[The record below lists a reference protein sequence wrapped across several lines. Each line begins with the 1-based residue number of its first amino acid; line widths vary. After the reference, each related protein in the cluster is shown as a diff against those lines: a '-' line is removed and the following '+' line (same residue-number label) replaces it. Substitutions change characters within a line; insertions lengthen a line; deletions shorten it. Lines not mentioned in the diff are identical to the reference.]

1 MWGIKKSL
9 QYHFNIQFK
18 SCDDFENPCFYF
30 YFQDISL
37 APNDLSSSDEEPTKI
52 PNDKVVPPKSTLKP
66 KLSNTSSKSG
76 DEGSLQ
82 FDLPEHLKATA
93 TNDND
98 TIVEENENVIS
109 STAKKQKKSKKS
121 KEKKHHKKRKSI
133 DKERDELEEFLNGIP
148 PTNIQ
153 TDVGAY
159 EEL

>member
-1 MWGIKKSL
+1 ML
-9 QYHFNIQFK
+9 YHFNIFK
-18 SCDDFENPCFYF
+18 SCVDFENQFFNF
-30 YFQDISL
+30 YFQDISI

-52 PNDKVVPPKSTLKP
+52 LNDKVAPPKSTLKP

-93 TNDND
+93 TNDNE